1 MPAAGSKTI
10 KEIDEAKEKDDLK
23 TLEAVFFISGRFL
36 SMQELISLS
45 DLNPIIIGDLI
56 ERLKDKYNKEDSAIE
71 IIEKGGMWKMDV
83 RQEYSHI
90 INKLATGSSEFTKA
104 EQETL
109 AIIAYKHP
117 IKQSV
122 IIKIRGN
129 KAYDH
134 IKKFVDLGLIKR
146 KKIGHTHELSL
157 SEDFYDYFSISES
170 ERKSDSGLNKEI
182 DREIEEAEKEVEEE
196 EAEGRFEDVAED
208 IVKEE
213 TEEKLEDEEDAI
225 KEDRGAVDKREKF
238 SSREINEEN
247 ENGEEEDKEEYTKGV
262 LSKGYNH
269 SDDEQEENNDEEKE
283 NLEEEDAIN
292 ELREIAEPGNRKK
305 KSGK

>member
-1 MPAAGSKTI
+1 MPTGSKTI
-10 KEIDEAKEKDDLK
+10 KEIDEAKEKEDLK

-56 ERLKDKYNKEDSAIE
+56 ERLKDKYSKEDSALE
-71 IIEKGGMWKMDV
+71 IVEKSGLWKMDV
-83 RQEYSHI
+83 HQEYSHI

-134 IKKFVDLGLIKR
+134 IKKFSDLGLIK
-146 KKIGHTHELSL
+146 KKKAGHTHELSL
-157 SEDFYDYFSISES
+157 SEDFYDYFSMAEKDRES
-170 ERKSDSGLNKEI
+170 QAMPRLNEEI
-182 DREIEEAEKEVEEE
+182 NREIEEAEKEV
-196 EAEGRFEDVAED
+196 
-208 IVKEE
+208 
-213 TEEKLEDEEDAI
+213 
-225 KEDRGAVDKREKF
+225 
-238 SSREINEEN
+238 
-247 ENGEEEDKEEYTKGV
+247 GEEEKKED
-262 LSKGYNH
+262 SK
-269 SDDEQEENNDEEKE
+269 
-283 NLEEEDAIN
+283 
-292 ELREIAEPGNRKK
+292 
-305 KSGK
+305 